1 MPKALVIE
9 DERSIAD
16 AILYALETEGFS
28 CRWAQSLGE
37 ARLLLHADLDLIV
50 LDVGL
55 PDGNGFEFCGEIRA
69 SEAAP
74 AALLFLT
81 ARASEVDRVVG
92 LEIGGD
98 DYLVKPFGP
107 RELGARAK
115 ALLRRTRRSTGAGAA
130 VPSAPLTTA
139 FVLDPGAHAI
149 AYRGVPLELTRY
161 EYRLL
166 KALLERPDRVL
177 SREQLM
183 RLAWDEPEASLERTV
198 DAHVKSL
205 RAKLRRIDP
214 EGDPIETRRGIG
226 YVLRGSER

>member
-1 MPKALVIE
+1 MPKVLVIE

-16 AILYALETEGFS
+16 TILYALETEGLD
-28 CRWAQSLGE
+28 CRWVQTLGE
-37 ARLLLHADLDLIV
+37 ARRHLDAGLDLIL

-69 SEAAP
+69 SAAAGVP
-74 AALLFLT
+74 LLFLT
-81 ARASEVDRVVG
+81 ARGSEVDRVVG

-98 DYLVKPFGP
+98 DYLTKPFSP

-115 ALLRRTRRSTGAGAA
+115 ALIRRSRRGSDGEGASSAPMPAGFTLHAGAH
-130 VPSAPLTTA
+130 L
-139 FVLDPGAHAI
+139 I
-149 AYRGVPLELTRY
+149 AYRGTTLDLTRY

-166 KALLERPDRVL
+166 KCLLERPERVL

-183 RLAWDEPEASLERTV
+183 RLVWDEPEASLERTV

-214 EGDPIETRRGIG
+214 EGEPIETRRGMG
-226 YVLRGSER
+226 YVLRGTAA